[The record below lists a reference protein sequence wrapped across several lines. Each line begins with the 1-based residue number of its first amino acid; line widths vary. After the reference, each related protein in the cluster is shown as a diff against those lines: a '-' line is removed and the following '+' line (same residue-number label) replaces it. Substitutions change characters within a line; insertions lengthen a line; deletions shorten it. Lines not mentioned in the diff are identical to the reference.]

1 MIARAALFALLLAA
15 HASAATP
22 DDYRAFAVEQA
33 KLHVPGTMKNPRSAE
48 FDDESV
54 QTVPLVD
61 WGNGKTVWMQVGG
74 IVRGTNTFNAVV
86 PSRWSACVAEVN
98 GELQIGILTV
108 GSKVIHAGK
117 ASDLAVLELKRVARE
132 QADKAEAKLAA
143 VEAESAA
150 ARERKSA
157 AMREEASRLRDEI
170 KARGEA
176 KEADAERARVERIRQ
191 QGRRDG
197 HAVVSA
203 AGKARGRL
211 TEAEIKKRGKA
222 AAAKAKIA
230 DDDAETYASG
240 FMSGA
245 LAAKSGQPLP
255 Y

>member
-1 MIARAALFALLLAA
+1 MIARAAFLALLLAA
-15 HASAATP
+15 QASAATP
-22 DDYRAFAVEQA
+22 EEYREFAVEQA

-54 QTVPLVD
+54 QSVPLVD

-86 PSRWSACVAEVN
+86 PSRWSASVAEID
-98 GELQIGILTV
+98 GELQLGIITL
-108 GSKVIHAGK
+108 GGKVVHAGK
-117 ASDLAVLELKRVARE
+117 ASDLALLELKRVIRE
-132 QADKAEAKLAA
+132 QGAKTRAKIQA
-143 VEAESAA
+143 GAAESAA
-150 ARERKSA
+150 ANERDKA
-157 AMREEASRLRDEI
+157 AMREEAGRIRDALKEQDD
-170 KARGEA
+170 AREA
-176 KEADAERARVERIRQ
+176 QAERARVERIRQ

-211 TEAEIKKRGKA
+211 TEVEITKRSKA

-230 DDDAETYASG
+230 DGDAETYASG

-245 LAAKSGQPLP
+245 LAAKAGKPLP